1 MTNDIS
7 KEIANILDDYS
18 DKAVRKIEQAEKT
31 AADLVVRELKAN
43 APRDK
48 GKTGYQSSFAKKK
61 TGSGKN
67 TTYTI
72 YSKKP
77 GMTHLLENGH
87 AIANQYGRQG
97 GRTRGTK
104 HWAPAEQAGI
114 EKFEREV
121 RRELEG

>member
-1 MTNDIS
+1 MGNDID

-18 DKAVRKIEQAEKT
+18 DNAVRKIEQAEKS
-31 AADLVVRELKAN
+31 AADLVIRELKAR

-61 TGSGKN
+61 TGSGKS

-72 YSKKP
+72 YSKIP

-87 AIANQYGRQG
+87 AIANQHGRYG

-104 HWAPAEQAGI
+104 HWAPAEQEGI
-114 EKFEREV
+114 QKFEQEV